1 MDSDQSRLLPVS
13 VKDLVRDLRPE
24 QPSTTASTVLLI
36 DVRPNAQ
43 FCNGHIE
50 SAENVNFSNI
60 LLRRLLKGVVSLES
74 LLPSTELA
82 EKIKSLEDHGGST
95 ESRKL
100 VVYDWCSNED
110 GVKVELAKHAEVLA
124 TASGSGS
131 VYFLNGKTLYMSDTT
146 GNNNKLLLCWYIL
159 GQTLVKKNTMS
170 SFCVHTACTAR

>member
-1 MDSDQSRLLPVS
+1 MDSEQSRLLPVS
-13 VKDLVRDLRPE
+13 VKDLIRDLPRPE
-24 QPSTTASTVLLI
+24 QPSTVSTVLLI

-82 EKIKSLEDHGGST
+82 EKIKSMEEHGGSM

-100 VVYDWCSNED
+100 VVYDWCSNEE

-131 VYFLNGKTLYMSDTT
+131 VYFLNGNDLAPKYCS
-146 GNNNKLLLCWYIL
+146 
-159 GQTLVKKNTMS
+159 
-170 SFCVHTACTAR
+170 

>member
-1 MDSDQSRLLPVS
+1 MDTDQSRLLPVS
-13 VKDLVRDLRPE
+13 VKDLERDLHPE
-24 QPSTTASTVLLI
+24 QPSTASTGILLI

-43 FCNGHIE
+43 FCSGHIE

-82 EKIKSLEDHGGST
+82 EKIKNLEEHGGST

-131 VYFLNGKTLYMSDTT
+131 VYFLNGNDLNSNCMHDYSIYIYLI
-146 GNNNKLLLCWYIL
+146 LL
-159 GQTLVKKNTMS
+159 NTKW
-170 SFCVHTACTAR
+170 HKACTCGRDC

>member
-1 MDSDQSRLLPVS
+1 MMDTDQSRLLPVS
-13 VKDLVRDLRPE
+13 VKDLERDLRPE
-24 QPSTTASTVLLI
+24 QPSTASTTGILLI

-82 EKIKSLEDHGGST
+82 EKIKSLEEYG
-95 ESRKL
+95 ESARKL
-100 VVYDWCSNED
+100 VVYDWCSNEE

-131 VYFLNGKTLYMSDTT
+131 VYFLNGNDLE
-146 GNNNKLLLCWYIL
+146 
-159 GQTLVKKNTMS
+159 
-170 SFCVHTACTAR
+170 

>member
-1 MDSDQSRLLPVS
+1 MDSDQSRLLRPVS

-24 QPSTTASTVLLI
+24 QPSSSTAASTVLLI

-82 EKIKSLEDHGGST
+82 EKIKSRTSELEEHGGST

-100 VVYDWCSNED
+100 VVYDWCSNEE

-131 VYFLNGKTLYMSDTT
+131 VCFLNGKTMPPIGSCMPYRRQY
-146 GNNNKLLLCWYIL
+146 LL
-159 GQTLVKKNTMS
+159 GTLVNTLK
-170 SFCVHTACTAR
+170 ACRDS